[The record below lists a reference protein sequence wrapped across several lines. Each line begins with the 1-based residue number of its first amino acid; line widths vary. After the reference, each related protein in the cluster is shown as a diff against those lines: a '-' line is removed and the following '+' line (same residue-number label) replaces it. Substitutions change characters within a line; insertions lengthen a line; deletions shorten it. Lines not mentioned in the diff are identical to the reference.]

1 MNRQSGR
8 HLFAIILSISMLFA
22 ASQAHAETHLMVL
35 LDASGSMASPGEAG
49 TSHNKLEETG
59 SALTTLLQILPA
71 DVAVGLRVMG
81 GSPAAD
87 CYTTYLYFAP
97 TMGYRGQFQDYVD
110 AIRPA
115 GTRALCQGLED
126 CVVDLADAPANS
138 DTAVLVITDGGDEC
152 GRDLEPLVNNYLY
165 ASNPPRVVIYG
176 LDLSLAATEELG
188 EFTGDVNGR
197 LVSLDSSDE
206 LSDALES
213 YALEFTNNL
222 RIHLQDS
229 SGGAVEGD
237 VVVAEVETGLI
248 IADRIDVSDL
258 SMNVDPGE
266 YQVTGRYLGR
276 EVRSER
282 FTMEAG
288 DERTVTLEFEVYLE
302 PFVLMLR
309 DLYDQPLRTR
319 VTFVNS
325 AGEPVLTTGVDAT
338 HRVELPP
345 DTYTIQIRVGDYSQD
360 YGGVVVGPSS
370 DSTLELQI
378 PVELAVLEVE
388 ITNIY
393 GFPLNAEVKIYD
405 QDGTLMDEAPSTSY
419 LYSRLPPGEYRV
431 TAEFEDEMK
440 EETIQIYSGDQRQL
454 GIEIDVELGDL
465 FIMLRTESG
474 DDVWGW
480 VRVYDNE
487 GNLIERFDRERI
499 ESPDWSFTDLP
510 VGIYRVEAESNN
522 VVRTMSGVEIIEN
535 EETEVTIYFPDE
547 VQ

>member
-8 HLFAIILSISMLFA
+8 HLFAIILSISMLFV

-59 SALTTLLQILPA
+59 SALTTLLQNLPA

-97 TMGYRGQFQDYVD
+97 TVGYRGQFQDYVD

-152 GRDLEPLVNNYLY
+152 GRDLDPLVNNYLY
-165 ASNPPRVVIYG
+165 APNPPRVVIYG

-499 ESPDWSFTDLP
+499 ESPDWFFTDLP